1 MTLAKTAP
9 LWERGIRSEQHL
21 VNQKTGNL
29 NMAGSLV
36 DPPEQMPLHISD
48 SDNSRFDIQ
57 IAQQQK
63 PLIFSSKG
71 SQVGSIQIGPGL

>member
-1 MTLAKTAP
+1 
-9 LWERGIRSEQHL
+9 
-21 VNQKTGNL
+21 
-29 NMAGSLV
+29 MAGSLV
-36 DPPEQMPLHISD
+36 DPPEQIPLHISD

-63 PLIFSSKG
+63 PLILSSKG